1 MVMEMI
7 PAETYGILHIPSGEL
22 VYFAT
27 DMGEAHDN
35 VAWIPNVI
43 TSIRY
48 NYTVTTIAEVAAL
61 LELDES
67 EFTYLALDPNKDII
81 KTLILED

>member
-1 MVMEMI
+1 METI

-27 DMGEAHDN
+27 DMGETKDN
-35 VAWIPNVI
+35 VAWIPNVV

-48 NYTVTTIAEVAAL
+48 NYSVTTIEEVAAL

-67 EFTYLALDPNKDII
+67 QFTYLALDPRSNIT
-81 KTLILED
+81 KTLVLED

>member
-48 NYTVTTIAEVAAL
+48 N
-61 LELDES
+61 
-67 EFTYLALDPNKDII
+67 
-81 KTLILED
+81 